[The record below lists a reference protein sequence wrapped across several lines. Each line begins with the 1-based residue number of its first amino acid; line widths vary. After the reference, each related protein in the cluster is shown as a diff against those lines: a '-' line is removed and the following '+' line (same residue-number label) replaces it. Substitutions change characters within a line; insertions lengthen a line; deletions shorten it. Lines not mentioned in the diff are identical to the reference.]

1 MELKDEFDILDLSP
15 SIDCLDAT
23 NEDLDMLI
31 RGAVANTNCNS
42 C

>member
-1 MELKDEFDILDLSP
+1 MEELGILDLS
-15 SIDCLDAT
+15 IGFDCLDTT
-23 NEDLDMLI
+23 NEDMDLLI

>member
-1 MELKDEFDILDLSP
+1 MELEEFGIVELSE
-15 SIDCLDAT
+15 SVDCLSA
-23 NEDLDMLI
+23 NSEDLDMLI